1 MDLYL
6 QDLTP
11 DMTGMTI
18 ELRSTFAQAAAVC
31 FESQGHTP
39 GVALIIRGSQ
49 AGAHHAFWE
58 PVSQMM
64 RDSWDDPNEAT
75 ESGAVGV
82 AVVLVNRLLDKKVMK
97 RARIG
102 TGFDYW
108 LAECKEEESVDMFE
122 KTTRLEVSGIR
133 QAEDRTVDARVEQKL
148 KQTRRSNNDFPVI
161 VVVVEFGT
169 PQAKI
174 VSK

>member
-11 DMTGMTI
+11 EMPGITT
-18 ELRSTFAQAAAVC
+18 ELRAVFAQAAAVC
-31 FESQGHTP
+31 LNGQGHTS
-39 GVALIIRGSQ
+39 GVDFAVRGFQS
-49 AGAHHAFWE
+49 GLHRAFWDA
-58 PVSQMM
+58 VSETAQA
-64 RDSWDDPNEAT
+64 SWDDPTEAT

-82 AVVLVNRLLDKKVMK
+82 AVTLAVRVLGKKIVK

-108 LAECKEEESVDMFE
+108 LGESEDDSINMFE
-122 KTTRLEVSGIR
+122 NTARLEVSGIR
-133 QAEDRTVDARVEQKL
+133 RNSDQAVDARVEQKL
-148 KQTRRSNNDFPVI
+148 KQTTRSNNDFPAVVI
-161 VVVVEFGT
+161 VVEFSK

-174 VSK
+174 ATR